1 MEVTVLNS
9 TVSMVPTTMCSQEE
23 KARKRREKK
32 SNQGIESQ
40 NQELV
45 PKGESQGRFNRI
57 GNQGK
62 PIKDG
67 LGTFT
72 K

>member
-23 KARKRREKK
+23 KARKRRGKK

-45 PKGESQGRFNRI
+45 PKGESQGRSNRS